1 VVEAR
6 RHRVRLGVELGVL
19 KSPWEAHCR
28 RMGTAP
34 SEAIRLLVSQTLGI
48 ATFPASDATPVDHE
62 ACRRRIEIRLMQGE
76 YFALQHVASAAG
88 FSVNRWIVAMIRAQ
102 LSFDPQFGEQE
113 LRVLAAS
120 NSQLAAIGRNLNQIA
135 RALNA
140 GDRVEPYRFKVL
152 ETLKH
157 EIDGHLDKVNH
168 MIQANLDRWGQG

>member
-1 VVEAR
+1 VAEAR

-28 RMGTAP
+28 RTGTTP
-34 SEAIRLLVSQTLGI
+34 SEAIRLLVSQTLGV
-48 ATFPASDATPVDHE
+48 ATFPAGGAGPLDHQ
-62 ACRRRIEIRLMQGE
+62 ASRHRIEIRLTQGE
-76 YFALQHVASAAG
+76 YIAMQDVASTAG

-102 LSFDPQFGEQE
+102 LSFEPQLGEQE

-157 EIDGHLDKVNH
+157 EIDGHLDRVNQ
-168 MIQANLDRWGQG
+168 MIQANVDRWGRG